1 MYYSDGIIEALDQ
14 GIALTMNGTK
24 YVLVEFPVY
33 VEFPYIQ
40 KAVQRLLYA
49 GYIPII
55 AHVERYERI
64 RKRTH
69 IEELVD
75 MGAYIQVNALR
86 KRRLGMGEKR
96 MNENQ
101 MMETDEIEIDLSEIF
116 HVLLS
121 KWKRIFL
128 AAIVGL
134 LLVVG
139 ITKFAIT
146 PKYQSQAMLYII
158 SNTTTDST
166 TMTDLQI
173 GATLTGDFEI
183 IATSKAVIDASIKK
197 IKSEEG
203 VTFTNKE
210 IQEMLTVTSETNTRI
225 LTIQAVSDDPEH
237 ACWVASAVAEAT
249 AERAAEIMKSDPP
262 SLLAEAEIPE
272 EQISPSMTKNA
283 VIGFMLGAILVC
295 AYLVIKTLM
304 NDNIKT
310 EEDVEKYLGEATLA
324 VIPYVKNK
332 GNKREELRRQA
343 GNGGSRKTNKKIK

>member
-1 MYYSDGIIEALDQ
+1 
-14 GIALTMNGTK
+14 
-24 YVLVEFPVY
+24 
-33 VEFPYIQ
+33 
-40 KAVQRLLYA
+40 
-49 GYIPII
+49 
-55 AHVERYERI
+55 
-64 RKRTH
+64 
-69 IEELVD
+69 
-75 MGAYIQVNALR
+75 
-86 KRRLGMGEKR
+86 
-96 MNENQ
+96 
-101 MMETDEIEIDLSEIF
+101 
-116 HVLLS
+116 
-121 KWKRIFL
+121 
-128 AAIVGL
+128 
-134 LLVVG
+134 
-139 ITKFAIT
+139 
-146 PKYQSQAMLYII
+146 
-158 SNTTTDST
+158 
-166 TMTDLQI
+166 
-173 GATLTGDFEI
+173 
-183 IATSKAVIDASIKK
+183 
-197 IKSEEG
+197 
-203 VTFTNKE
+203 
-210 IQEMLTVTSETNTRI
+210 MLTVTSETNTRI